1 MTRSLSGF
9 LVVAAVAM
17 LAFSGATAGQSA
29 SPVGRDQAVNEL
41 LASPA
46 ARFLTPQALMSLT
59 AMAGRSQGIGAD
71 PAGEQVGAGAAQR
84 AATTAEPDVESARL
98 ANVRVNDPRQDS
110 HQTDQTTQSETS
122 VAVSGSHVVVGFNDS
137 QQALLFPT
145 AGASLSGVAF
155 SSNGGRSFTDA
166 GALPNQAGC
175 FDVGDPWLTADRGGA
190 IYYSTLVSCASGGFV
205 GVAKSTD
212 GGRKFSPPVVIIPQS
227 AGSFFFADKPALTAG
242 RDPQASGRDVLYD
255 AWDDFSFGG
264 IGGSTL
270 AGLAVARSTDAGAH
284 WTVTYASRAPL
295 TQPCPNNPGFF
306 SFTQFIGA
314 QPIVDP
320 ATGTLRV
327 AAEKLSQGCPG
338 SSASVAGGGGG
349 GGGGGGTPPP
359 IRPSEVIF
367 TSTDGGQHFGPE
379 AKIADATFSFPSG
392 ALELAPGRLMRNAE
406 FPTLAMLGSD
416 LVATWNDGRSGRSHV
431 LLSRSSDAVHWSA
444 PVDVTSG
451 NLDELQPAISSD
463 GSRLDV
469 AYYQRR
475 ADNTLEVRVARS
487 TDGATFT
494 TSRVS
499 DRSFPGALTFP
510 QFDPIIAQ
518 GYMGDYIA
526 NVAVDGHRYLAWGDN
541 RDVVTNFMYPDGRPD
556 PDVFFAR
563 D

>member
-29 SPVGRDQAVNEL
+29 SPVDRGQAVSEL

-59 AMAGRSQGIGAD
+59 AMAGRSQTIGAD
-71 PAGEQVGAGAAQR
+71 PVGQQLGSAAAQR
-84 AATTAEPDVESARL
+84 AAATAEPDVESARL
-98 ANVRVNDPRQDS
+98 DNVRVNDPRQDG

-122 VAVSGSHVVVGFNDS
+122 IAVSGGHVVVGFNDS
-137 QQALLFPT
+137 QQTLLFPT

-166 GALPNQAGC
+166 GALPNQPGC
-175 FDVGDPWLTADRGGA
+175 FNVGDPWLTADRAGA
-190 IYYSTLVSCASGGFV
+190 IYYSTLVSCRDGGFV
-205 GVAKSTD
+205 GVALSTD

-242 RDPQASGRDVLYD
+242 RDPRAANRDVLYD

-264 IGGSTL
+264 TGGPPL

-284 WTVTYASRAPL
+284 WTVTYASRVPL
-295 TQPCPNNPGFF
+295 NQPCPNSPAFS

-320 ATGTLRV
+320 ATGTLHV
-327 AAEKLSQGCPG
+327 AAEKLSQGCPNA
-338 SSASVAGGGGG
+338 SATVVAGGGGG
-349 GGGGGGTPPP
+349 GGGAPPP
-359 IRPSEVIF
+359 IQPSEVVF
-367 TSTDGGQHFGPE
+367 TSTDGGQHFGAE
-379 AKIADATFSFPSG
+379 AKIADATFSFASG
-392 ALELAPGRLMRNAE
+392 ALELAPGRVMRNAE

-444 PVDVTSG
+444 PVSVTSG

-487 TDGATFT
+487 TDGTTFAS
-494 TSRVS
+494 SRVS

-541 RDVVTNFMYPDGRPD
+541 RDVVTNFMYSDGRPD